1 MTSVPLYKLLHG
13 ILRFGYADELSCEIC
28 YPEMRSSLFCMVFCI
43 LAMSMNLAGRFAISR
58 CVHFCIQWF
67 LTGLEL
73 SDLMQ
78 NDALRWEF
86 GVYSIW
92 EC

>member
-13 ILRFGYADELSCEIC
+13 ILCFGYADELSCEIC

-67 LTGLEL
+67 
-73 SDLMQ
+73 
-78 NDALRWEF
+78 
-86 GVYSIW
+86 
-92 EC
+92 